1 MMRGNHSLTAIY
13 GRVSFCM
20 AVEGIVMKRI
30 VQLILCVI
38 CWCSGLCQ
46 ISFGQQQ
53 ELVVQIGHVNDI
65 TSVAFSAD
73 GRLLASG
80 SHDETIKLWDITTGR
95 VLRTFSGHTLPVLTI
110 AFSPDSKIL
119 ASGSSD
125 GMIKLWSVVSGQELK
140 TLRKHVSSVN
150 PTRFGVDSINFSPDG
165 KMLASVSNESFG
177 DEATIELWD
186 VASGQELSSLKGHTS
201 HLNSVI
207 FSPDGKML
215 ASGSDDGTARLWDV
229 ASGKEIKSLS
239 VNASSVN
246 SAAFSPDGKMLA
258 LGIEGIG
265 SDDITLQ
272 LWDVSSGLKLKTLE
286 GHPSGVHAV
295 AFSPDS
301 KMLASGGGDRT
312 IKFWDVA
319 TGKKLKTLSG
329 HFNIIASVVFSPDG
343 KTIASGSWDT
353 TIKLWDISTGRQ
365 LKTFDGHTLIRKAAL
380 SPDGKTLLSG
390 TWDGTIKLWNLVSG
404 DGMKSLEGHTN
415 ITNSVVFSPDGKML
429 ASTSFDRTTKLWSV
443 LFGKELQTLKGY
455 DAAQVVFS
463 PDSRTIALSKL
474 DKVALLDIESGRE
487 SKTLIGHTHAVVSVV
502 FSPDGRTIASAGIDQ
517 TIKLWDVA
525 TGKELRTLPKQNDMI
540 FSVLFS
546 PDGKMLASRS
556 RKGSVKLWNPLSG
569 QEIKT
574 LSEGGNSQLGINLGK
589 YAALMEAI
597 IIFPES
603 KLLAFSSNGK
613 TLASESPDKSIKLW
627 DVASGKEL
635 QTFQP
640 DDPNTVREIFAV
652 VPDFYS
658 GHVTPDGRFHIEW
671 GENGKL
677 NLYELKTGKLLASL
691 IAMDEMDWLVI
702 TPQGFF
708 DGTPNA
714 WRQLTWRFNH
724 NTFDYGTVEL
734 YFNEF
739 FYPTLLPDVLA
750 GKSPKLPI
758 GRELAKIDRRQPQV
772 EIISINGQST
782 SAMKLQTAHQ
792 STIEKRMVTVMI
804 EVADNI
810 SEKRQASHPKT
821 SGAQAL
827 RLFRNGSLVKV
838 WTGNVFDKASG
849 CKQIQLKPD
858 DPHRVRCQA
867 VVPII
872 AGDNNFTAYA
882 FNSSNV
888 KSNDDIVTIKGA
900 DSLKRAGT
908 LYVLAIGVGQYENS
922 QYNLNYTV
930 ADAQAFGEGIK
941 QRQEQIKHYARTE
954 VLPLLNEH
962 ARKANI
968 LTALNNLAESVQP
981 EDGVIVYFSGHG
993 TAQKD
998 RFYLIP
1004 HDIGYMG
1011 ARRNLTYKGLQ
1022 AILAHSVSDV
1032 ELEAAFRGIDAGRLL
1047 LVIDA
1052 CNSGQALD
1060 AEEKRRGP
1068 MNSRG
1073 LAQLAYEKGMYALTA
1088 SQSVEL
1094 AFESEAL
1101 KHSYLTYA
1109 LVEEGLK
1116 SRVEEADENGDGEV
1130 WLRELFDYTVQ
1141 RVPRMREEKVEQ
1153 TSKPQNKSLEIV
1165 EAKERG
1171 KVQTP
1176 RVFYRREADP
1186 QPWVIAL
1193 AK

>member
-1 MMRGNHSLTAIY
+1 
-13 GRVSFCM
+13 
-20 AVEGIVMKRI
+20 MKRS
-30 VQLILCVI
+30 VWLILCVI
-38 CWCSGLCQ
+38 CLFAGLCQ
-46 ISFGQQQ
+46 ILLGQQP
-53 ELVVQIGHVNDI
+53 ELVVQIGHVDNI

-80 SHDETIKLWDITTGR
+80 SHDQTIKLWDVTTGR
-95 VLRTFSGHTLPVLTI
+95 VLRTFSRHTLPVLSI

-119 ASGSSD
+119 ASGSAD
-125 GMIKLWSVVSGQELK
+125 GIIKLWSVVSGQEIK
-140 TLRKHVSSVN
+140 TLKGHVSSAN
-150 PTRFGVDSINFSPDG
+150 SSDFSVDSIDFSPDG
-165 KMLASVSNESFG
+165 KMLASGSGESFG
-177 DEATIELWD
+177 DEWTIELWD
-186 VASGQELSSLKGHTS
+186 VASGQKLNSLKGHTS
-201 HLNSVI
+201 SINSVK

-215 ASGSDDGTARLWDV
+215 ASGSDDKTVKLWDV
-229 ASGKEIKSLS
+229 ASGKDLKSLEG
-239 VNASSVN
+239 NASGVN
-246 SAAFSPDGKMLA
+246 SVAFSPDSKMLA
-258 LGIEGIG
+258 LGIGGIG
-265 SDDITLQ
+265 NDNITLQ

-286 GHPSGVHAV
+286 GHPSGVHTV
-295 AFSPDS
+295 AFSPDG

-312 IKFWDVA
+312 IKFWDVT
-319 TGKKLKTLSG
+319 TGKRLKTLSG

-353 TIKLWDISTGRQ
+353 TIKLWNVNTGRQ
-365 LKTFDGHTLIRKAAL
+365 LKTFGGLTLIQRAAL
-380 SPDGKTLLSG
+380 SPDGKILLSG

-415 ITNSVVFSPDGKML
+415 ITNSVVFSPDSKML
-429 ASTSFDRTTKLWSV
+429 ASTSFDKTIKLWS
-443 LFGKELQTLKGY
+443 LPFGKELQTLKGY
-455 DAAQVVFS
+455 DASQVVFS
-463 PDSRTIALSKL
+463 PDGRTIALGNL
-474 DKVALLDIESGRE
+474 DKVALWDIESGRE
-487 SKTLIGHTHAVVSVV
+487 SKTLIGHTNVVVSVV

-525 TGKELRTLPKQNDMI
+525 TGKELRTLPKQNDVI

-546 PDGKMLASRS
+546 PDGKTLASRS
-556 RKGSVKLWNPLSG
+556 RKGAVKLWNPLSG
-569 QEIKT
+569 QEIKM
-574 LSEGGNSQLGINLGK
+574 LSKDESSQLGINLGK
-589 YAALMEAI
+589 YAAFMEAI

-603 KLLAFSSNGK
+603 NLLAFSSDGK

-635 QTFQP
+635 QTFRP
-640 DDPNTVREIFAV
+640 DDPNTVREVFAV

-658 GHVTPDGRFHIEW
+658 RNVTPDGRFHIEW
-671 GENGKL
+671 GENGQL

-702 TPQGFF
+702 TPEGFF
-708 DGTPNA
+708 DGMPNA
-714 WRQLTWRFNH
+714 WKQLTWRFNH
-724 NTFDYGTVEL
+724 DTFDYGAVEL

-739 FYPTLLPDVLA
+739 FYPNLLQDVLA
-750 GKSPKLPI
+750 GKSPKPPI

-772 EIISINGQST
+772 EIISINGQSI
-782 SAMKLQTAHQ
+782 SAIELQTANQ
-792 STIEKRMVTVMI
+792 STIEKRMATVVI

-810 SEKRQASHPKT
+810 GEKRQASHPKT

-849 CKQIQLKPD
+849 CKRIQLKPD
-858 DPHRVRCQA
+858 EPRRVRCQA

-908 LYVLAIGVGQYENS
+908 LYVLAIGVGQYENP

-930 ADAQAFGEGIK
+930 ADAQAFGEEIK
-941 QRQEQIKHYARTE
+941 QSQDQIKHYERTE
-954 VLPLLNEH
+954 VVSLLNEH

-968 LTALNNLAESVQP
+968 RAALNNLAESVQP

-993 TAQKD
+993 TAQND

-1011 ARRNLTYKGLQ
+1011 SRKNLSYKGLQ

-1032 ELEAAFRGIDAGRLL
+1032 ELEEAFRGIDAGRLL

-1088 SQSVEL
+1088 SQSIEL

-1116 SRVEEADENGDGEV
+1116 SRVKEADENSDGEV
-1130 WLRELFDYTVQ
+1130 WLRELFDYAVQ

-1153 TSKPQNKSLEIV
+1153 TSQQQNKSLDIV
-1165 EAKERG
+1165 EVKERG

-1193 AK
+1193 TK